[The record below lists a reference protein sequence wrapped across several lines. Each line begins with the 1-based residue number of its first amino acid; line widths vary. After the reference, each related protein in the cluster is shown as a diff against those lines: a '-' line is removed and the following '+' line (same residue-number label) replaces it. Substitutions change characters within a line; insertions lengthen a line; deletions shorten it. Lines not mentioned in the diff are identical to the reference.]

1 MRPIQRELRSRLRP
15 REPRPAPDF
24 RGPGFRVVTTAIALE
39 AAKGSLP
46 LPIAL
51 GLVLLS
57 SVLVLNALA
66 YGPRQW
72 AVRSYG

>member
-1 MRPIQRELRSRLRP
+1 
-15 REPRPAPDF
+15 
-24 RGPGFRVVTTAIALE
+24 VTTAIALE
-39 AAKGSLP
+39 AAKGALP

-51 GLVLLS
+51 RLVLLS

-72 AVRSYG
+72 AIRRYG